1 MREDGLRARMVRR
14 YKQTTDSDHEL
25 PVFPNLC
32 SNVIP
37 TGPDEVW
44 AGDPTHIR
52 SVFGFAYLAALLDA
66 CSRKVVGYAI

>member
-1 MREDGLRARMVRR
+1 MVRR
-14 YKQTTDSDHEL
+14 YKQTTDSDHELPTTDSDHEL